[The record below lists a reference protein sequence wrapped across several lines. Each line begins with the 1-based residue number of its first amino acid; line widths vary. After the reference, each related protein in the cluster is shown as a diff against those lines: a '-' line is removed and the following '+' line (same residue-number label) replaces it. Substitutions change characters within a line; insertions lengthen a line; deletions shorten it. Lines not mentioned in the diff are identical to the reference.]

1 MEKNLIDRLTEQVGG
16 NRELALNI
24 LRDRGDVA
32 PGTEKLT
39 PQGERKSSLGA
50 EGRALERAV
59 KRSGG
64 NTWDYE
70 YNPETNLTRKR
81 KSLF

>member
-1 MEKNLIDRLTEQVGG
+1 MAEKGLIDRLTEQVGG

-24 LRDRGDVA
+24 LRDRGDVT

-39 PQGERKSSLGA
+39 TQGRRKDSLGA

-59 KRSGG
+59 KYGGG
-64 NTWDYE
+64 NIWDYQ
-70 YNPETNLTRKR
+70 YDPETNRTRKQ
-81 KSLF
+81 K